1 MSEAPILFSTPLV
14 RAILDGRKT
23 QTRRLPR
30 GEVSTHGGS
39 LVVRDRRAQWNGP
52 FALSH
57 PTFERLAGLYPVGT
71 RLWVRETWAAIC
83 PTADPYCQCGDVCQ
97 PYFEYRA
104 DTTEKRPGGWDNC
117 DDPDEI
123 REFAPRWRPS
133 IHMKREAARLLLRV
147 TGARLERLQDISD
160 ADIRAEGVEAAD
172 GLTLRETWA
181 RLWDGIYA
189 GRDLPYRPTAWGR
202 NPWVIVYEFEVIR

>member
-30 GEVSTHGGS
+30 GEVGTHGGS
-39 LVVRDRRAQWNGP
+39 LVVRDRRAQWSGP
-52 FALSH
+52 FALNH

-71 RLWVRETWAAIC
+71 RLWVRETWAPIC
-83 PTADPYCQCGDVCQ
+83 EPVIEAPI
-97 PYFEYRA
+97 
-104 DTTEKRPGGWDNC
+104 GG
-117 DDPDEI
+117 
-123 REFAPRWRPS
+123 FVYKATHQGAAPRRWFPS
-133 IHMKREAARLLLRV
+133 IHMKRDAARLFLRV
-147 TGARLERLQDISD
+147 TGARMERLQDISD

-189 GRDLPYRPTAWGR
+189 GRDLPYRPTTWGR